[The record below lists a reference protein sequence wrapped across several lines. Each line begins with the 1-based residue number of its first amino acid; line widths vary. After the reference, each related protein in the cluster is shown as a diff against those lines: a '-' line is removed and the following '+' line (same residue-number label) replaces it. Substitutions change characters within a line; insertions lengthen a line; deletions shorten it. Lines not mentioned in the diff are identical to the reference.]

1 MKFLFILLV
10 LSLIVIS
17 GGLMLRSSS
26 QSKSTNTSP
35 PVEVANEYPVPATLA
50 ERLEMGVVELNV
62 ADLNT
67 VQDFYQQAVGLDVL
81 SEDAKQVTLGDGE
94 REVVR
99 LVHTPQLKDAPVGSA
114 GLYHTATVFASR
126 AALAQAVKR
135 VMEHYPHLYSGTSD
149 HVVSEAFYFTDP
161 EGNGVELYFDKDP
174 AGWQWRDGKVVMGSQ
189 YIDPQRYIA
198 TYENVSA
205 SDDKKMG
212 HVHLKV
218 GNIETAKEFYEN
230 VLGFAETSLMPTA
243 LFVSDGKY
251 HHHLGMNVWESAN
264 AGMREKTLGLAS
276 YQIFV
281 PEQKNLEQLAERL
294 KAANHEYVSDANGL
308 RFDDPWGNT
317 IVVTVNPAVFSE

>member
-1 MKFLFILLV
+1 
-10 LSLIVIS
+10 
-17 GGLMLRSSS
+17 MLRSSS